1 MYRCRFCTIDWP
13 SRQSFNAHCR
23 WCDAYKQHKQNLSSA
38 SGTSLRQA
46 VPKAQP
52 DQATSPPI
60 PSGLLP
66 HTNDPFAPFRDF
78 LQGLGVQPPS
88 AGETNETPQQK
99 RRRLLQAAKSKAI
112 DRSWGFTET
121 LTGEMRA
128 AARLAIERELRDEPL
143 EEFSSQEVIEL
154 AEGVRDRVY
163 ASFWS
168 RQKKETQRTQEAEE
182 SKRADQRN
190 DDRKHKERK
199 RRKAAFLNEAQRRVI
214 TFLKTHPLSPR
225 ERLQVLEETLTLL
238 DETLTGNEP
247 LPEAYAAIDAV
258 LQARIADWDAG
269 EAARETRQHEEW
281 MEFAAV
287 ILGIIALGFM
297 YVKVPEILL
306 WLLNMLWPEPAN
318 NSGATDKP
326 TGEAPC
332 PPSDQQPPL
341 RRIRRIRRPP
351 QSPAPDPPSSPSNS
365 NNANPSL

>member
-1 MYRCRFCTIDWP
+1 MHRCTFCQRDFP

-23 WCDAYKQHKQNLSSA
+23 WCAAYQQHKHKRDTA

-46 VPKAQP
+46 VPKAQA

-60 PSGLLP
+60 PSALLT

-78 LQGLGVQPPS
+78 LQGVGVQPPS
-88 AGETNETPQQK
+88 AGETQETPQQK

-112 DRSWGFTET
+112 DRSWGFPGTVT
-121 LTGEMRA
+121 TEMRTA
-128 AARLAIERELRDEPL
+128 ASLAIERELRDEPL
-143 EEFSSQEVIEL
+143 EEFSFQEVIEL

-182 SKRADQRN
+182 RKRADQRN
-190 DDRKHKERK
+190 DDRKQKERTK
-199 RRKAAFLNEAQRRVI
+199 KKAAFLNEAQRRVI
-214 TFLKTHPLSPR
+214 TFLKTHAVSPR
-225 ERLQVLEETLTLL
+225 ERLQVMEEALTLL
-238 DETLTGNEP
+238 DETLTGGEP
-247 LPEAYAAIDAV
+247 LAEAYAAIDAV
-258 LQARIADWDAG
+258 LQARVAQWDAD
-269 EAARETRQHEEW
+269 EAAREARQHEEW
-281 MEFAAV
+281 MEIAAV

-306 WLLNMLWPEPAN
+306 WLLNMLWPEPAK

-332 PPSDQQPPL
+332 PPSDQQTPL

-351 QSPAPDPPSSPSNS
+351 QSPPPEPPSSPLNPES
-365 NNANPSL
+365 ANPFL